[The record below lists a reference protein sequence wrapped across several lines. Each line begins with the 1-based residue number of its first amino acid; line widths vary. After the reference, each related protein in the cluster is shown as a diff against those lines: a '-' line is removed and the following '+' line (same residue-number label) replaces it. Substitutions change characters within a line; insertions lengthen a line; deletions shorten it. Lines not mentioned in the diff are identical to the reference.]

1 MNTKRIILNIAL
13 VLALLPMTAWGG
25 GRFFRG
31 AVYAMTNAPQVN
43 EIVVFQR
50 DHDGRLT
57 LADSYATAGA
67 GSGGG
72 IDALGSQG
80 ALILSRNYRWL
91 IAVNAGSN
99 DISVF
104 RARGRELDLVG
115 NFDSGGAFPVSL
127 ALRHNL
133 LYVLNAG
140 QDGGGPNITGFTLNR
155 HGELTRLPGSTRSL
169 GPGGFHQIG
178 FNPRGDALVITQG
191 DPNGVN
197 AILVFKVNEEGLPD
211 VAPTVSASA
220 GVVPFG
226 FVFDFRGHLLVAEAG
241 SGAVSSYRIRED
253 NTLEAIDASVSN
265 GNRATCWIAG
275 TWFGAVFTSNTG
287 SDNLSSYRVNPGNGG
302 LRLTQAVSASGNKP
316 IDMAT
321 TADGRYL
328 YVLNA
333 GDGSVG
339 AFRTHLHGSLEDL
352 GTITGLPPLFSQG
365 IAVR

>member
-1 MNTKRIILNIAL
+1 MNRKRMILNIAL
-13 VLALLPMTAWGG
+13 ILALVPMTAWGG
-25 GRFFRG
+25 GRYFGG

-50 DHDGRLT
+50 DHSGRLT
-57 LADSYATAGA
+57 FADSFATAGA

-80 ALILSRNYRWL
+80 ALILSRNNRWL

-99 DISVF
+99 DVSVF
-104 RARGRELDLVG
+104 RVRGREPELVG
-115 NFDSGGAFPVSL
+115 NFDSGGSFPVSL
-127 ALRHNL
+127 TLRHNL

-140 QDGGGPNITGFTLNR
+140 QNGDGANISGFTLNR
-155 HGELTRLPGSTRSL
+155 HGELTPLPGSTRSL
-169 GPGGFHQIG
+169 GAGGFHQIG
-178 FNPRGDALVITQG
+178 FTPRGDALVITQG

-197 AILVFKVNEEGLPD
+197 AILVFSVDEDGLP
-211 VAPTVSASA
+211 AATPTVSASA

-226 FVFDFRGHLLVAEAG
+226 FIFDIRGHLLVAEAG
-241 SGAVSSYRIRED
+241 SGTVTSYRILDD
-253 NTLEAIDASVSN
+253 NTLEAIDASVPN
-265 GNRATCWIAG
+265 GNNATCWIAG

-287 SDNLSSYRVNPGNGG
+287 SDNLSSYQVHPGNGE

-321 TADGRYL
+321 TVDGRYL

-339 AFRTHLHGSLEDL
+339 AFRAHRDGSLEDL
-352 GTITGLPPLFSQG
+352 GTVPGLPKLFSQG